1 MKRAFDCLAVLLSA
15 PLWLPILGLVALI
28 SLCVQGGPVLFTQT
42 RAGRN
47 AVPFRLYK
55 LRTMRTGTGT
65 DEERL
70 TRFGRFL
77 RQTSLDELPQLF
89 NVLKGEMSLVGPR
102 PLPMIYVPRYSPEQR
117 HRLDV
122 LPGLTGLAQIK
133 GRNALTWDEK
143 FAYDLEYVR
152 RHSFA
157 FDCLILIKTVLAV
170 LFHRGINA
178 SAHETMPEFN
188 PSAAKP
194 RANTRTQA

>member
-1 MKRAFDCLAVLLSA
+1 MVKRVFDCLCVILAA
-15 PLWLPILGLVALI
+15 PVWVPVLGLVSLI
-28 SLCVQGGPVLFTQT
+28 SLCVQGRPLLFTQA

-47 AVPFRLYK
+47 AVPFHLYK
-55 LRTMRTGTGT
+55 LRTMCAGSGT

-77 RQTSLDELPQLF
+77 RQTSLDELPQLL
-89 NVLKGEMSLVGPR
+89 NVLKGEMTLVGPR
-102 PLPMIYVPRYSPEQR
+102 PLPMIYVARYSPEQR

-133 GRNALTWDEK
+133 GRNSLTWDEK

-152 RHSFA
+152 RRSFA
-157 FDCLILIKTVLAV
+157 FDCLILIQTVLV
-170 LFHRGINA
+170 VVFHRGINA

-188 PSAAKP
+188 PTDAKS
-194 RANTRTQA
+194 RKDA